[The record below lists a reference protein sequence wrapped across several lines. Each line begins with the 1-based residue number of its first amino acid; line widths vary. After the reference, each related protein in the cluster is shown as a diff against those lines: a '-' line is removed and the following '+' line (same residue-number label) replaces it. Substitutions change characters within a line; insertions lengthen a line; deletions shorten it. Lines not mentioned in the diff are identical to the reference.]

1 MFATFPQLLEE
12 KNWKQK
18 KISKL
23 FRLMQNFLH
32 SKLTARARSSQPKG
46 PYLFHISH
54 SPEDTLIVQPT
65 HKLQLSCVECFR

>member
-32 SKLTARARSSQPKG
+32 SKLTARALFSNPKVLTFSIYLTHQRTHSSFN
-46 PYLFHISH
+46 LHTNS
-54 SPEDTLIVQPT
+54 
-65 HKLQLSCVECFR
+65 SCRA